1 MGSIRWLPQPGPQLK
16 AIEADWCDELFFG
29 GARGGGKSDFLLGDY
44 LEDIDLG
51 DKWRGIIFRKTYNEL
66 EELQIRARELFPAYG
81 GEYKSNSSASHPF
94 TNCWYFPGGATL
106 KMRYLEHERDA
117 DGYQGHQYCVAV
129 GTRILMAD
137 GSPKNIEDICAGDY
151 VATLEGAKMV
161 TATVKPYAAPCVQMI
176 GDGVSQVHPVWHP
189 VLTAS
194 GWQSYA
200 SVLGIDSTEFAKK
213 FQATSQHPCVNLTVK
228 RAVSVPWLG
237 TECREPKSSQGAC
250 SKHVSSD
257 VKRRGFLRLALRCIA
272 GLLPVLLKP
281 QRTLDCCPS
290 CATCDVLRGAQNG
303 LKQALGFLGRCF
315 DGFRLN
321 DEQPRGLSDS
331 DQDVPPSLGGAASH
345 NRASCRLDVL
355 DNIPLHIRQH
365 EHGYQHPYA
374 LSEVSTEW
382 ESSLAA
388 CKLSFVGERLVA
400 DITVQDANHY
410 ITHDQGT
417 INKNT
422 WIGFDELTNHATP
435 YGYNKLKACLRN
447 PFGIHG
453 RIRAS
458 GNPGGKGHIWVKARF
473 IDQMPPY
480 TPFDDPETGL
490 TRMFI
495 PSKVTDNKYLRDNK
509 QYIALLKSSGSVE
522 LVKAWLDGDWDV
534 VAGAFF
540 DCWDRAKHVIRP
552 FAIPRDWQRFRSFD
566 WGSSRP
572 FSVGWW
578 AIADGS
584 TDHPRGA
591 IIRYREW
598 YGASEPNVG
607 LKLTAEDV
615 ARGIVKRSGAETFAY
630 SVADPSCW
638 KVDGGPSIA
647 ERMLKE
653 GVLWRRADNQR
664 INGWDQMRGRF
675 VGMDDQPMIYTFDT
689 CVDSIRTIPLLQ
701 HDETHPEDI
710 DTDMEDHA
718 ADDWRYAC
726 MSRPWIKPVEKPAP
740 ARYETDLT
748 ISEIIRRRTMQRLG
762 E

>member
-1 MGSIRWLPQPGPQLK
+1 MDSTRWLPQPGPQLK

-44 LEDIDLG
+44 LDDIDLG

-81 GEYKSNSSASHPF
+81 GEYKSNASASHPF

-117 DGYQGHQYCVAV
+117 DGYQGHQY
-129 GTRILMAD
+129 
-137 GSPKNIEDICAGDY
+137 
-151 VATLEGAKMV
+151 
-161 TATVKPYAAPCVQMI
+161 
-176 GDGVSQVHPVWHP
+176 
-189 VLTAS
+189 
-194 GWQSYA
+194 
-200 SVLGIDSTEFAKK
+200 
-213 FQATSQHPCVNLTVK
+213 
-228 RAVSVPWLG
+228 
-237 TECREPKSSQGAC
+237 
-250 SKHVSSD
+250 
-257 VKRRGFLRLALRCIA
+257 
-272 GLLPVLLKP
+272 
-281 QRTLDCCPS
+281 
-290 CATCDVLRGAQNG
+290 
-303 LKQALGFLGRCF
+303 
-315 DGFRLN
+315 
-321 DEQPRGLSDS
+321 
-331 DQDVPPSLGGAASH
+331 
-345 NRASCRLDVL
+345 
-355 DNIPLHIRQH
+355 
-365 EHGYQHPYA
+365 
-374 LSEVSTEW
+374 
-382 ESSLAA
+382 
-388 CKLSFVGERLVA
+388 
-400 DITVQDANHY
+400 
-410 ITHDQGT
+410 
-417 INKNT
+417 T

-447 PFGIHG
+447 PSGIHG

-495 PSKVTDNKYLRDNK
+495 PSKVTDNKYLRDNR

-540 DCWDRAKHVIRP
+540 DCWDRSRHVIKP
-552 FAIPRDWQRFRSFD
+552 FTIPKDWQRFRSFD

-578 AIADGS
+578 AIADGT

-607 LKLTAEDV
+607 LKLTAEAV
-615 ARGIVKRSGAETFAY
+615 AQGIVKRTGSDTIAY

-638 KVDGGPSIA
+638 KVDGGPSIS
-647 ERMLKE
+647 ERMLGE

-664 INGWDQMRGRF
+664 INGWDQMRSRF
-675 VGMDDQPMIYTFDT
+675 VGMDDQPMIYVFET

-726 MSRPWIKPVEKPAP
+726 MSRPWIKPVEKPVA

-748 ISEIIRRRTMQRLG
+748 ISEIIKRRTMQRLG